1 MNKRHALCL
10 IPLAAILFGCASPV
24 PVAQNFPVTSQ
35 KVARTAHHWDVV
47 ANDVVDQTIAAI
59 NATPVLQNRAIFI
72 PRITD
77 ASAFD
82 ASFRDF
88 LITNMVN
95 RNLPVNVCDSSSL
108 QKSDFMLEN
117 PEVQI
122 HYEARIVQHRAGVPK
137 YVPGLFTAL
146 GAGVAV
152 LHNAAA
158 SDLTRGQENLG
169 IIGFGALLDLARAN
183 VAVPTSTELLLT
195 TTIAENNRFIMR
207 RSDIY
212 YVPDGDVNLFID
224 SIAQRST
231 CSDEIVA
238 LADGNARARTDA
250 RSEASRVEMVIR
262 DMRRVNPDWGRY

>member
-1 MNKRHALCL
+1 MKKRYALCL
-10 IPLAAILFGCASPV
+10 LPFALSLFGCASPV
-24 PVAQNFPVTSQ
+24 PVAQNFPATLQ
-35 KVARTAHHWDVV
+35 KVVRTAHHWDVV

-59 NATPVLQNRAIFI
+59 HATPVLQNRAIFV
-72 PRITD
+72 PRFAD

-95 RNLPVNVCDSSSL
+95 RNIPVNVCNSSSL
-108 QKSDFMLEN
+108 QSSAFIEES

-122 HYEARIVQHRAGVPK
+122 HYEARVIQHRAGVPG
-137 YVPGLFTAL
+137 YVPGMFTTL

-152 LHNAAA
+152 LHNATA
-158 SDLTRGQENLG
+158 SDLSRGEVNLG
-169 IIGFGALLDLARAN
+169 IIGFGALIDLARAN
-183 VAVPTSTELLLT
+183 VAIPTSTELLLT

-212 YVPDGDVNLFID
+212 YVPDGDIDLFVD

-231 CSDEIVA
+231 CSDEKLA
-238 LADGNARARTDA
+238 LSDNNARTRADA
-250 RSEASRVEMVIR
+250 RSEASRAEMVIR
-262 DMRRVNPDWGRY
+262 DMRRVNPEWGRY

>member
-1 MNKRHALCL
+1 MKNLSALCL
-10 IPLAAILFGCASPV
+10 LPIVVSLFGCASPV
-24 PVAQNFPVTSQ
+24 PVAQNFPVTLQ

-47 ANDVVDQTIAAI
+47 ANDVVDQTITAI
-59 NATPVLQNRAIFI
+59 NSTPVLQNRAIFV
-72 PRITD
+72 PRFAD

-88 LITNMVN
+88 LITHMVN
-95 RNLPVNVCDSSSL
+95 RKMPVNVCNSSSL
-108 QKSDFMLEN
+108 QQPAFVLED

-122 HYEARIVQHRAGVPK
+122 HYEARVIQHRAGVPA
-137 YVPGLFTAL
+137 YVPGLFTTL

-152 LHNAAA
+152 LRNADAA
-158 SDLTRGQENLG
+158 DLTRGEVNIG

-212 YVPDGDVNLFID
+212 YVPDDDVNLFVD
-224 SIAQRST
+224 SIAQRTT
-231 CSDEIVA
+231 CSDEKVA
-238 LADGNARARTDA
+238 LSDENVRSRANA
-250 RSEASRVEMVIR
+250 RSEASRAEMVIR
-262 DMRRVNPDWGRY
+262 DMRRINPEWGR